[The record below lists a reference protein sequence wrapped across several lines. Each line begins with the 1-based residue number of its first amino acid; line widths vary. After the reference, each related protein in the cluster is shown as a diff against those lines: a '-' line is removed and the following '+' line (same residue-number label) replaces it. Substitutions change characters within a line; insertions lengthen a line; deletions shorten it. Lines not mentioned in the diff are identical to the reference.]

1 MLTNRI
7 ISLDIA
13 KAICIILVVVG
24 HYIPDNSPQWYRL
37 IHDMIYTFHMPLFMF
52 ASGYVYIATKK
63 DIGYGSFLIKKI
75 KRLMIPYITTSI
87 MVISI
92 KMLMQGGLSVEDPV
106 TWRSYLKMFYL
117 PEAGDFL

>member
-1 MLTNRI
+1 
-7 ISLDIA
+7 
-13 KAICIILVVVG
+13 
-24 HYIPDNSPQWYRL
+24 
-37 IHDMIYTFHMPLFMF
+37 MPLFMF

-106 TWRSYLKMFYL
+106 TWEILS
-117 PEAGDFL
+117 